1 MAKRAV
7 IFDLDGTLTLP
18 LLDFDAIRREIGIT
32 GSILEAMA
40 EMTPGRRAHAEV
52 ILDAHEWS
60 AARDA
65 ALQPGAKETIAELR
79 ERGFPVGIL
88 TRNARG
94 PAACVLESFGI
105 VVDAIRTR
113 EDGVTKPA
121 PDGCLALCEKLGAAP
136 GESFMVGDYLYDIRA
151 GRAAGMTTVL
161 LASHEQP
168 DFAGEAD
175 HVVSALVDVLS
186 IVLGDS

>member
-1 MAKRAV
+1 MATRAV

-18 LLDFDAIRREIGIT
+18 LLDFDAIRREIEIT

-40 EMTPGRRAHAEV
+40 EMSPGRRAHAEV
-52 ILDAHEWS
+52 VLDAHEWS

-65 ALQPGAKETIAELR
+65 TPQPGAKETVAELR
-79 ERGFPVGIL
+79 DKGIPVGIL

-105 VVDAIRTR
+105 DVDAVRTR

-121 PDGCLALCEKLGAAP
+121 PDGCFALCEKLGAAP

-161 LASHEQP
+161 LATGEQP
-168 DFAGEAD
+168 EFAGEAD
-175 HVVSALVDVLS
+175 HVVAAIGDVLP
-186 IVLGDS
+186 IVFGAS